1 MSIQIM
7 VPLDGSHFSEQA
19 LPTAVDL
26 ATRWHAGLH
35 LVRVD
40 EDLGN
45 RAAREVS
52 RLVQESYLTELAMQ
66 LRIETGLSVRV
77 GMLQGEIA
85 SALESYSRFSDIDLV
100 VMTTHGRSGISRIWV
115 GSVADELVRHSSV
128 PVLMLRPQRR
138 PAVRTPLNVNH
149 ILVALDGTRES
160 ERILDP
166 ALKIARL
173 LNARLSLVRVY
184 QPELPTTYAAIV
196 ESQID
201 HGVDRILDAD
211 AHDYVERIAHRVG
224 EPGLRLDT
232 IVLGDSTAADGIVH
246 AAARC
251 KADLIAMTTHGRTG
265 WPRIAFGSVES
276 DVAAATHVPML
287 VQRIVPKPTMIVGA

>member
-7 VPLDGSHFSEQA
+7 VPLDGSHFSEQS

-26 ATRWHAGLH
+26 ATRWHADLH

-40 EDLGN
+40 EDLRNGTT
-45 RAAREVS
+45 RDVS
-52 RLVQESYLTELAMQ
+52 RLVQESYLTEHALR
-66 LRIETGLSVRV
+66 LRIDSGLSVRV
-77 GMLQGEIA
+77 AMLQGEIA
-85 SALESYSRFSDIDLV
+85 SALDAYSRLRDIDLV
-100 VMTTHGRSGISRIWV
+100 VMTTHGRSAIGRIWV

-128 PVLMLRPQRR
+128 PVLMLRPQGP
-138 PAVRTPLNVNH
+138 PAKRTRLNVNH

-160 ERILDP
+160 ERILEP

-173 LNARLSLVRVY
+173 MNARLSIVHVY
-184 QPELPTTYAAIV
+184 EPELPTTYAAIV

-201 HGVDRILDAD
+201 NGVDRILDAD
-211 AHDYVERIAHRVG
+211 AHDYVERIAHRIG
-224 EPGLRLDT
+224 EPDLRLET

-251 KADLIAMTTHGRTG
+251 KADLIAMNTHGRTG
-265 WPRIAFGSVES
+265 WQRIAFGSVES

-287 VQRIVPKPTMIVGA
+287 VQRIAPKPTIVVGV

>member
-7 VPLDGSHFSEQA
+7 VPLDGSRFSEQS
-19 LPTAVDL
+19 LPTAIDL
-26 ATRWHAGLH
+26 ATRWHADLH

-40 EDLGN
+40 EDLRNG
-45 RAAREVS
+45 ATREVS
-52 RLVQESYLTELAMQ
+52 RLVQESYLTEHALR
-66 LRIETGLSVRV
+66 LRIDSGLSVRV
-77 GMLQGEIA
+77 AMLQGEIA
-85 SALESYSRFSDIDLV
+85 GALEAYRLRDIDLV
-100 VMTTHGRSGISRIWV
+100 VMTTHGRSAIGRIWV

-128 PVLMLRPQRR
+128 PVLMLRPQGL
-138 PAVRTPLNVNH
+138 PAKRTPLNVNH

-160 ERILDP
+160 ERILEP

-173 LNARLSLVRVY
+173 MKARLSLVRVY
-184 QPELPTTYAAIV
+184 EPELPTTYAAIV

-201 HGVDRILDAD
+201 QGVDRILDAD
-211 AHDYVERIAHRVG
+211 AQDYVERIAHRVG
-224 EPGLRLDT
+224 EPNLRLDT

-265 WPRIAFGSVES
+265 WQRIAFGSVEG

-287 VQRIVPKPTMIVGA
+287 VQRVVPRPTGVVEV